1 MGHAAKI
8 YGLLKHRFSSP
19 PSQKLIKNP
28 DFLSG
33 TYRAWATIRNVVNIL
48 SFPHPTFPLPLPVA
62 ERKEARGEVRAA
74 SRSAV
79 QTLKPLPLILSEYS
93 DTHLV
98 ITLDTLTI
106 RWWFA
111 QSRSLLKSV
120 CQSDQHRFRP
130 RRTDEVDRNRQTECH
145 TCRHGYHRITST
157 GSE

>member
-106 RWWFA
+106 RWWLS
-111 QSRSLLKSV
+111 QSRGLFKSV
-120 CQSDQHRFRP
+120 CQSDQHWFRP
-130 RRTDEVDRNRQTECH
+130 RCADEVDRDWQTERH
-145 TCRHGYHRITST
+145 TRRHGHHRIPGT